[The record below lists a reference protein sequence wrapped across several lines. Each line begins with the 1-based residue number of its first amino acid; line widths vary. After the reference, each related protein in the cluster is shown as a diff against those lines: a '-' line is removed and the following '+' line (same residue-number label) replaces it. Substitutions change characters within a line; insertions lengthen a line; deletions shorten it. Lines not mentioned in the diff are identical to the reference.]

1 MESESDING
10 HLAARLRGLRTRHGL
25 TLDGLAELTGV
36 SRSMISVI
44 ERGESS
50 PTAVVLNRL
59 ASGLGVSLASLFATE
74 GRPDASPLVR
84 HAEQREWRDPE
95 SGYLRRTLS
104 PPGVQSPLELA
115 EVILPPGAQVAY
127 DSGLRTNGISQQIW
141 IIDGEIAVTTGPD
154 TYRLGSG
161 DCLSMRIDRPNVF
174 RNLTDRPARYLVALA
189 PDPVPGGLGER
200 QR

>member
-1 MESESDING
+1 METDQDING
-10 HLAARLRGLRTRHGL
+10 HLAARLRGLRATRGL

-36 SRSMISVI
+36 SRSMISLI

-50 PTAVVLNRL
+50 PTAIVLNRL

-74 GRPDASPLVR
+74 ASPDASPLVR
-84 HAEQREWRDPE
+84 HADQREWRDPE

-104 PPGVQSPLELA
+104 PPGFSSPLELA

-141 IIDGEIAVTTGPD
+141 LIEGEIVVTTGPD
-154 TYRLGSG
+154 TLRLGTG

-174 RNLTDRPARYLVALA
+174 RNPTDRPARYLVALA
-189 PDPVPGGLGER
+189 PDPIPGGFGER